1 MDMVLEFKDLYRR
14 IDQRSSFI
22 KESGFVQA
30 GQILAVKGPSG
41 SGKST
46 LLRMLARIISADS
59 GDVYW
64 RGQHW
69 HSISPQTW
77 RRSIHYVSQKPVMLS
92 GTVEDNFRIPFSL
105 GEIKEQASY
114 SPLLGEQY
122 MQALDLPL
130 ELLRQPAQTL
140 SGGEA
145 ARVALIRALMIEPE
159 VLLLDEPGAYLDSS
173 NRSLLIQFLADWV
186 QNKAG
191 RAMVMVSHNDDHLD
205 QLSNVSTLFMNIK
218 GGTE

>member
-77 RRSIHYVSQKPVMLS
+77 RRSIHYVSQKPVMLN

-159 VLLLDEPGAYLDSS
+159 VLLLDEPGAYLDNS

-191 RAMVMVSHNDDHLD
+191 RAMVIVSHNDDHLD